1 MGQRGVGMD
10 RITWQDRADLLREKK
25 LMHTQAKKEEKG
37 YMDAD
42 DYGTVPMP
50 DSFIFQVIP
59 NHVNGGF
66 YGPKGWSLNF
76 EAYMKAYPVYVDPL
90 EILCGRWRG
99 MLIEYAK
106 GWPQDLYPYEELK
119 EEQNL
124 YGIISGIGADSH
136 FAGDFSVGL
145 SLGWGGLLQKVRHY
159 RAVHGEE
166 KKEFYDAEE
175 CIILSVQSWIS
186 RHIEEIKRLLVKEEA
201 PEIRE
206 TLEKMLS
213 CNEWVIEGAPRTFLE
228 ACQWVAWF
236 ATVSRIYD
244 RDGAGFNLDVLLLPY
259 YEKDI
264 AAGILTDEEARFI
277 IANLLL
283 IDTHYYQV
291 SGADIDGKDLTN
303 HLSYLVLEGA
313 HMLNISNNLTVRY
326 HDNMD
331 KNFFAKAVEYLFTDG
346 NGWPRFSGDTGL
358 MNYTRNRGV
367 TREHA
372 RNRIAVGCNWMAVPG
387 KEYPLNDCIKINVAK
402 VFDIAYH
409 QMMEGEE
416 YSLEHLM
423 HIFEGHL
430 KRAIEVTAQG
440 IDVHFRHMHMV
451 MPELILNL
459 MMHGT
464 LEKGLNISQCAEL
477 CTVGIDGVGLGTVA
491 DSLAA
496 IEQRVVLERKLSWE
510 ELHRAIQNDFE
521 GISDEGSVSGE
532 RIRLMLKASERYCQ
546 GDSLGDK
553 WAVRVSKL
561 FTKLVKRQRVPEGR
575 ELIPGWFSW
584 SSTIMFGKQ
593 VGATADGRKAYTP
606 VTHGA
611 NPNPG
616 FRRDGAPTS
625 MATGIAKV
633 QPGFGNAA
641 PLQLEM
647 DPHLSAQEGGVERVM
662 QLLKVHMDMGGTLI
676 NINVLDKEKL
686 MEAHRDPSLHPDLV
700 VRVTGFTAYFATL
713 SPEFRQLVVDRFV
726 EGV

>member
-1 MGQRGVGMD
+1 MD
-10 RITWQDRADLLREKK
+10 RMTWQDRADLLRKK
-25 LMHTQAKKEEKG
+25 KVQHTQQKKEKNG
-37 YMDAD
+37 FMDAD

-50 DSFIFQVIP
+50 DSFTFQAIP
-59 NHVNGGF
+59 NHSNGGF
-66 YGPKGWSLNF
+66 YGPTGWSVNF
-76 EAYMKAYPVYVDPL
+76 EAYMKEYPVYVDPL

-99 MLIEYAK
+99 MLIQHAK

-119 EEQNL
+119 REQEL
-124 YGIISGIGADSH
+124 YGITTGIGADSH
-136 FAGDFSVGL
+136 FAGDFSIGL
-145 SLGWGGLLQKVRHY
+145 ALGWGGLLSKVRDY
-159 RAVHGEE
+159 RDLHGEE

-175 CIILSVQSWIS
+175 RIILTIQHWIG
-186 RHIEEIKRLLVKEEA
+186 RHIEEIKRLLEEEKT

-206 TLEKMLS
+206 TLEKMLR

-259 YEKDI
+259 YERDT
-264 AAGILTDEEARFI
+264 AAGILDDGEARFI

-291 SGADIDGKDLTN
+291 SGADIDGNDLTN

-331 KNFFAKAVEYLFTDG
+331 REFFHKAVEYLFIDK

-358 MNYTRNRGV
+358 MNYQKNKGV
-367 TREHA
+367 TKGDA

-402 VFDIAYH
+402 VLDIAYH
-409 QMMEGEE
+409 QMMQGED
-416 YSLEHLM
+416 YSLEKLM
-423 HIFEGHL
+423 KIFEEHL
-430 KRAIEVTAQG
+430 KRAVEVTAKG
-440 IDVHFRHMHMV
+440 IDIHFKHMHKV
-451 MPELILNL
+451 MPELVLDLI
-459 MMHGT
+459 MHGT
-464 LEKGLNISQCAEL
+464 LEKGLNISQCAQL
-477 CTVGIDGVGLGTVA
+477 CTVGIDGVGLGTIA

-496 IEQRVVLERKLSWE
+496 IEQRIVLEKKLSWQ
-510 ELHRAIQNDFE
+510 ELYKAIQSNFE
-521 GISDEGSVSGE
+521 GVSGE
-532 RIRLMLKASERYCQ
+532 RTRLMLRASERYCQ

-553 WAVRVSKL
+553 WAVRVSEL
-561 FTKLVKRQRVPEGR
+561 FARLVKEQPVPEGR

-593 VGATADGRKAYTP
+593 VGATADGRRAFTP

-616 FRRDGAPTS
+616 FRKDGAPTS

-633 QPGFGNAA
+633 QPGYGNAA

-647 DPHLSAQEGGVERVM
+647 DPHLSAQEGGVEKVM
-662 QLLKVHMDMGGTLI
+662 QLLKTHMDMGGTLI

-726 EGV
+726 EGL